1 MTDQSPESRRK
12 PLLLA
17 LAVVVALAVIGGV
30 VLATGVF
37 SGSSDDPVATSPDE
51 QATEP
56 DDEAGDETSGGSTEE
71 GDETLAQQGG
81 FVPEPMSGQEAV
93 DELGDRIGEAAEVND
108 MTAEQLE
115 NLLTSDPTVS
125 IAPSGHIVYKDP
137 GPSQDS
143 GD

>member
-1 MTDQSPESRRK
+1 MGAWMDRSRRK
-12 PLLLA
+12 PLALVLA
-17 LAVVVALAVIGGV
+17 AVVAVAAIALVAV
-30 VLATGVF
+30 ATGVF

-51 QATEP
+51 QSTEP
-56 DDEAGDETSGGSTEE
+56 DDEAGDETSDDGTEG
-71 GDETLAQQGG
+71 GDETLTQQGG

-93 DELGDRIGEAAEVND
+93 DELGDRIGEAAEVNN
-108 MTAEQLE
+108 MSAEQLE

-137 GPSQDS
+137 GPSQQS